1 MTISKKVGDGRM
13 KQKLSVR
20 AVIKQGDAVLFV
32 RRAIGNPKYIGQFE
46 LPGGKVDFG
55 ETPEGALRR
64 EVQEEIGVSPGAVQL
79 ERIVSWIDTM
89 ERATQHVIIVYLV
102 ALGAG
107 QARLRLS
114 SEHDKFV
121 WKKLS
126 DIQQDTLN
134 VLTKVALQDEHIYLA
149 TDKKASDTK
158 IFVDNKSTFG
168 AHDEVVIFADGGSR
182 GNPGPSAAGFVI
194 YGYNEEVLF
203 EGGAYL
209 GVTTNN
215 QAEYQAVKLAL
226 QEAQKMGARVVRFK
240 LDSQLVVNQL
250 TGIYQIKNRD
260 LWPIH
265 SNIKELISFFEKVTF
280 VHIRREFN
288 QAADGMVNKIL
299 DTQEK
304 R

>member
-1 MTISKKVGDGRM
+1 MR
-13 KQKLSVR
+13 QKLSVR

-32 RRAIGNPKYIGQFE
+32 RRATGNPKYIGQFE

-64 EVQEEIGVSPGAVQL
+64 EVEEEIGISPGAVQID
-79 ERIVSWIDTM
+79 RIASWVDTM
-89 ERATQHVIIVYLV
+89 ERATQHIIIVYLV
-102 ALGAG
+102 ALQAG
-107 QARLRLS
+107 HSHIKLS
-114 SEHDKFV
+114 DEHDKFV

-126 DIQQDTLN
+126 DIQHDTLN
-134 VLTKVALQDEHIYLA
+134 ILTKIALQDEQLYVA
-149 TDKKASDTK
+149 TDKNNLDIKVS
-158 IFVDNKSTFG
+158 VDNKSTFG
-168 AHDEVVIFADGGSR
+168 AHGEVTVFADGGSR

-194 YGYNEEVLF
+194 YGYNDEVLF

-226 QEAQKMGARVVRFK
+226 QEAKRINARIVRFK

-265 SNIKELISFFEKVTF
+265 SNIKELISFFDRVTF
-280 VHIRREFN
+280 VHVRREFN
-288 QAADGMVNKIL
+288 QAADAMVNRIL
-299 DTQEK
+299 DAQAK

>member
-1 MTISKKVGDGRM
+1 MR
-13 KQKLSVR
+13 QKLSVR
-20 AVIKQGDAVLFV
+20 AIIKQGDAVLFV
-32 RRAIGNPKYIGQFE
+32 RRAIGNPKYVGQFE

-64 EVQEEIGVSPGAVQL
+64 EVQEEIGISPGAVQI
-79 ERIVSWIDTM
+79 ERIASWVDTM
-89 ERATQHVIIVYLV
+89 ERATQHIIIVYLV
-102 ALGAG
+102 ALSSSAVIS
-107 QARLRLS
+107 LS
-114 SEHDKFV
+114 EEHDKFI

-126 DIQQDTLN
+126 DIQHDTLN
-134 VLTKVALQDEHIYLA
+134 VLTKIALQDERIYSA
-149 TDKKASDTK
+149 TEEEDSK
-158 IFVDNKSTFG
+158 IKNFVDNKSTVRT
-168 AHDEVVIFADGGSR
+168 HNEVTIFADGGSR
-182 GNPGPSAAGFVI
+182 GNPGPSAAGFVV
-194 YGYNEEVLF
+194 YGYNDEVLF

-209 GVTTNN
+209 GITTNN

-226 QEAQKMGARVVRFK
+226 QEAQKLGARIVRFK

-265 SNIKELISFFEKVTF
+265 SNIKELIGQFERVTF
-280 VHIRREFN
+280 VHVRREFN

-299 DTQEK
+299 NAQDK